1 MWTHISKNVIE
12 EKYGGQKANM
22 SAEYWPPKKELMTTT
37 SRENQNNL
45 ISVEQYKKL
54 YNDKKLLNRKIYLAH
69 VYVIPE
75 RPTNYSEDLIRET
88 LMTFL

>member
-45 ISVEQYKKL
+45 ISVE
-54 YNDKKLLNRKIYLAH
+54 
-69 VYVIPE
+69 
-75 RPTNYSEDLIRET
+75 
-88 LMTFL
+88 